1 MKNFLKQIDIERKKM
16 KKLVN
21 IVVEV
26 DVCNDTSD
34 LEISSK
40 LSIELHDFVQD
51 LKSMHSLYTQFPE
64 MYKAYPNEEKYE
76 YTYDD
81 FFHRKLLD
89 VNLISTSIK
98 ND

>member
-1 MKNFLKQIDIERKKM
+1 M

-26 DVCNDTSD
+26 DVCNDTPD
-34 LEISSK
+34 IEISSK

-51 LKSMHSLYTQFPE
+51 LKSMRSLYTQFPE
-64 MYKAYPNEEKYE
+64 RYKAYPNEAKYE

-81 FFHRKLLD
+81 FFHRKLLS
-89 VNLISTSIK
+89 VNLISTSIE